1 MLHRAAEGWR
11 PAFPLKT
18 ETRERFRS
26 GLFFLLAAGLPLAW
40 LVVPGW
46 GFRADAGNTDWE
58 HLLWISAYHGAFLGE
73 TGWFP
78 EMLASPTVV
87 GGPAH
92 LCYGALA
99 FPLLGLLSFLAGAS
113 WALRLAVLAACLCQV
128 HASRRLAR
136 SLLGPGGLAD
146 ALALALA
153 WSVYALTNLYSR
165 QAVFELIAVKLLAA
179 AVFHLLA
186 SPVSEEPPSRT
197 LVAGVV
203 LLGTLVVGTHP
214 PTALAGAIWLGP
226 LLLVAMPGRWVGWQ
240 RRTGILLGAL
250 LLAGLLLAPQ
260 LLLLGSAAGRSFRV
274 VNVPRPTPGLE
285 YFPERSD
292 SLAGRLSPVPY
303 DRSAWAGVERPAPAH
318 LEAPLAS
325 GLVLAA
331 GVAVAGL
338 AFRRRAQGQTV
349 PVVRSGAGRTGIV
362 ATGLAVVLT
371 GLSVGPVL
379 GAAVDEHLGPYLQFG
394 YRWTAHGE
402 ILLFIAAVHLLAVRP
417 GAAIPRAWGGLAAGI
432 LALSGLGFGLKLVAA
447 VETAYPLGG
456 TAYGPR
462 WTREAILEPAVSS
475 RFVAFHRDY
484 STPGLFPGFRAEA
497 GVPGWRAPLA
507 GGTPGDTLAG
517 RVGGEVDLPQA
528 GWLLTNVLAFPWNEV
543 RVDGRP
549 PAEWAQVGGFLAV
562 RVEPGRHGV
571 GYAWSPPAWWRVAFG
586 LSRGALLAVV
596 VLGVAGVVARGVR
609 LVRRTAAALPVT

>member
-1 MLHRAAEGWR
+1 M
-11 PAFPLKT
+11 
-18 ETRERFRS
+18 
-26 GLFFLLAAGLPLAW
+26 
-40 LVVPGW
+40 
-46 GFRADAGNTDWE
+46 
-58 HLLWISAYHGAFLGE
+58 
-73 TGWFP
+73 
-78 EMLASPTVV
+78 
-87 GGPAH
+87 
-92 LCYGALA
+92 
-99 FPLLGLLSFLAGAS
+99 
-113 WALRLAVLAACLCQV
+113 
-128 HASRRLAR
+128 
-136 SLLGPGGLAD
+136 
-146 ALALALA
+146 
-153 WSVYALTNLYSR
+153 
-165 QAVFELIAVKLLAA
+165 KLLAA

-186 SPVSEEPPSRT
+186 SPVSGEPPSRT

-226 LLLVAMPGRWVGWQ
+226 LLLVAMPGRWVGW
-240 RRTGILLGAL
+240 RRRAGTLLGAL

-338 AFRRRAQGQTV
+338 AFRRRAQGEMA
-349 PVVRSGAGRTGIV
+349 PVVRSVAGRTGIV
-362 ATGLAVVLT
+362 AAGLAVVLT

-379 GAAVDEHLGPYLQFG
+379 GAAV
-394 YRWTAHGE
+394 
-402 ILLFIAAVHLLAVRP
+402 
-417 GAAIPRAWGGLAAGI
+417 
-432 LALSGLGFGLKLVAA
+432 
-447 VETAYPLGG
+447 ETTYPLGG

-462 WTREAILEPAVSS
+462 WTRESILEPAVSS

-507 GGTPGDTLAG
+507 GGTPSDTLAG

-543 RVDGRP
+543 RVDG
-549 PAEWAQVGGFLAV
+549 PAAGRVGAGGRL
-562 RVEPGRHGV
+562 PGGQ
-571 GYAWSPPAWWRVAFG
+571 GGAGPAWRR
-586 LSRGALLAVV
+586 LRLEP
-596 VLGVAGVVARGVR
+596 AGVVAGGLRALAGGAAGGRGTGR
-609 LVRRTAAALPVT
+609 SRRGGPRCPSGPEDGGGPTGHLRGGGRPVFAMAISSSPDVIGRKVFAP